1 MPSYRIET
9 NFAVLNRR
17 VRVFDDAGSLVMSI
31 EQRKRYSP
39 EQVVIEGPAGPMVR
53 VVSRTVQRDEPQYE
67 LFAADTGASLG
78 YLRRNGDVLSRGY
91 DTIGR
96 ADDTG
101 IVIDTERVATVD
113 AGRVDLL
120 TSRHD
125 PRLVLAIAILRAV
138 PELWLPAN
146 DDL

>member
-9 NFAVLNRR
+9 NFAVFTRR
-17 VRVFDDAGSLVMSI
+17 VRVFDDAGGLVMSI
-31 EQRKRYSP
+31 DQRKRYSP
-39 EQVVIEGPAGPMVR
+39 DQVVIEGPAGPVVR

-78 YLRRNGDVLSRGY
+78 YLRRNGHVLSTGY

-101 IVIDTERVATVD
+101 IVSGSERVATID
-113 AGRVDLL
+113 DGRVDLL
-120 TSRHD
+120 TSHLD
-125 PRLVLAIAILRAV
+125 PRFVLGIAILRAI